1 MRRLESFDIVRDRAT
16 SRRCRGTFVFT
27 AVDASAS
34 RMGRI
39 TLKIFDERIVF
50 VLVAMLIVAALLTSL
65 ALAAGSTWPTA
76 LLAGG
81 GGAWGV
87 LSTLPSILR

>member
-1 MRRLESFDIVRDRAT
+1 M
-16 SRRCRGTFVFT
+16 
-27 AVDASAS
+27 
-34 RMGRI
+34 
-39 TLKIFDERIVF
+39 KIFDERIVF